1 MAFDLPKERTRE
13 VWYTITD
20 AVQYL
25 WPTHIYN
32 PNVTQNILA
41 LALSLTVHLT
51 VKIKLN
57 QTQYTE
63 L

>member
-1 MAFDLPKERTRE
+1 MVFDLPKERASE
-13 VWYTITD
+13 VWYTMTD

-25 WPTHIYN
+25 WPTQIYN
-32 PNVTQNILA
+32 LNVTQNILA
-41 LALSLTVHLT
+41 LA

-57 QTQYTE
+57 QMQYTE